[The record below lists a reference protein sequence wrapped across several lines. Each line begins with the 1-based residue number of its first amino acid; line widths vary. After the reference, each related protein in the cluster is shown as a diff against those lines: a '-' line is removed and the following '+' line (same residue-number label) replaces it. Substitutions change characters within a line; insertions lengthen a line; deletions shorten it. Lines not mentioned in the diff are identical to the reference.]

1 MRAGSGRRKSGY
13 GSAMARPAELVFEF
27 PARYE
32 LTLLD
37 RVRRSPVYRRAFS
50 FPDAVPLDPGREPPA
65 GVVVAVRPAS
75 GEPWIGVFDYAFDGI
90 SFEAP
95 PQVIGWPDELSVC
108 VVRRGI
114 GCVVRTD
121 DPATNAEIEC
131 WPIVDSLV
139 VPDHRLV
146 VFCDEIVAIAY
157 GADGVRWQTDRLV
170 NDDLRIVRAAG
181 DELEL
186 AGTTAG
192 SRAELALDLRTGAQ
206 VRGPRYPPSPR
217 WR

>member
-1 MRAGSGRRKSGY
+1 MRIGSGRRKSSY
-13 GSAMARPAELVFEF
+13 GPGMARRTELVFEF

-37 RVRRSPVYRRAFS
+37 RGLGSPVYRRAFS
-50 FPDAVPLDPGREPPA
+50 FPDATPLDPGREPPA

-75 GEPWIGVFDYAFDGI
+75 GEPWIGVFDYAYDGI
-90 SFEAP
+90 SFETP

-108 VVRRGI
+108 VVRHGI

-146 VFCDEIVAIAY
+146 VFCDELGAIAY
-157 GADGVRWQTDRLV
+157 GADGVRWRTDRLV

-186 AGTTAG
+186 AGTTSG
-192 SRAELALDLRTGAQ
+192 RRVELAVDLATGAQ
-206 VRGPRYPPSPR
+206 VRGSRYAGYGA
-217 WR
+217 